1 MYGKISKYAFG
12 LIRPDIS
19 AAKEIFKEI
28 KTIPYSDLQNKCD
41 GSYMSNSGL
50 ACRHQGM
57 QLMLQGDGNDDGVL
71 SPSKLNPHYYL

>member
-41 GSYMSNSGL
+41 GSYMSNFEI
-50 ACRHQGM
+50 ACRHDFS
-57 QLMLQGDGNDDGVL
+57 QLLLQGDGMIMAFEFF
-71 SPSKLNPHYYL
+71 KLNSHWYL